1 MAGIRPLRRSRL
13 ASPLPRPSRAVT
25 EIFRSSMGSSILSNE
40 ERRDGVAVVNAS
52 NRLAEQASDRD
63 GLDLLA
69 GGGCRREWNRVRDDD
84 FLERRILD
92 ALHGGTA
99 EHAVSRAGD

>member
-63 GLDLLA
+63 DLDLLA
-69 GGGCRREWNRVRDDD
+69 GGSCRREGDRVGDDD
-84 FLERRILD
+84 FLERGIVD
-92 ALHGGTA
+92 ALHGGA
-99 EHAVSRAGD
+99 AQDAVRRAR